1 MISIQEFMIA
11 IKYKITG
18 GSEHGWKCYG
28 PNARWLDSEHESYHA
43 SIVFDSVNQTV
54 YEATLSDYRGDLA
67 YIVVNPNYK
76 NAMIAESESRGVD
89 HTIAYDSIKW
99 IELSDHEFLQKL
111 KTLISI
117 TYPEVTLGDYISKIK
132 ENDKKLS

>member
-1 MISIQEFMIA
+1 MISIEEFMIA

-18 GSEHGWKCYG
+18 GSEHCWRCYG
-28 PNARWLDSEHESYHA
+28 PNARWLDSEHEYYQA

-54 YEATLSDYRGDLA
+54 YEATLFDYRGDLA
-67 YIVVNPNYK
+67 YIVINPNYK

-89 HTIAYDSIKW
+89 HTIAYDNIKR
-99 IELSDHEFLQKL
+99 IELTSYEFLKKL
-111 KTLISI
+111 ETLVSI
-117 TYPEVTLGDYISKIK
+117 NSPEITLGDYISKIK